1 MTLKIFYFLIAL
13 FSVSVVFG
21 LFDNSYNFG
30 FNKDDVKLAN
40 MKALNVKAY
49 ELNATNIDAV
59 YKADEVVRYDEHDE
73 VFGFDGFFQN
83 DNLHRLSSDFAII
96 KDKNVTMKQNAMY
109 QNSDENLTYSSNEI
123 IWGEGFLRSNVPFT
137 ITQNGDRVS
146 GASGSYDINN
156 KKIKAK
162 NVKGEFNR

>member
-59 YKADEVVRYDEHDE
+59 YEADEVVRYDEHDE
-73 VFGFDGFFQN
+73 VFGFNGFFQN
-83 DNLHRLSSDFAII
+83 DF
-96 KDKNVTMKQNAMY
+96 
-109 QNSDENLTYSSNEI
+109 
-123 IWGEGFLRSNVPFT
+123 
-137 ITQNGDRVS
+137 
-146 GASGSYDINN
+146 
-156 KKIKAK
+156 
-162 NVKGEFNR
+162 